1 MARSAQL
8 DRLLAKM
15 EAAKR
20 APREAIRPAL
30 MQSGEELAGAM
41 RRLAEASRDSGDLI
55 ESITVTG
62 PGEQTP
68 PYSQPGGSRV
78 AGEAEVLVAVGNSDV
93 RYPHLVEYGTADT
106 EAQPFFWPAYRLLRK
121 RLQGRIKRAA
131 AKAVR
136 EELAR

>member
-8 DRLLAKM
+8 DRLLRKM

-20 APREAIRPAL
+20 APREAVRPAL
-30 MQSGEELAGAM
+30 VQAGNELADTMRQLAPVDTGA
-41 RRLAEASRDSGDLI
+41 LK
-55 ESITVTG
+55 ESIHVTR

-68 PYSQPGGSRV
+68 PYSQPGGSRM
-78 AGEAEVLVAVGNSDV
+78 AGEAEVLITVGDEQT
-93 RYPHLVEYGTADT
+93 RYPHLVEYGTSDT

-121 RLQGRIKRAA
+121 QLKARIARAV

-136 EELAR
+136 DEINR

>member
-15 EAAKR
+15 KAAER

-30 MQSGEELAGAM
+30 MQSGNELADLMRQLAPEDTGA
-41 RRLAEASRDSGDLI
+41 LKASI
-55 ESITVTG
+55 AVTG
-62 PGEQTP
+62 PGQSTP

-78 AGEAEVLVAVGNSDV
+78 AGETEVLITAGDADT
-93 RYPHLVEYGTADT
+93 RYPHLVEHGTSEA
-106 EAQPFFWPAYRLLRK
+106 EAQPYFWPAYRLLRQ
-121 RLQGRIKRAA
+121 RLLGRIKRAV

-136 EELAR
+136 DELNG

>member
-15 EAAKR
+15 EAAQR

-30 MQSGEELAGAM
+30 LQSGEELASAM
-41 RRLAEASRDSGDLI
+41 RTLAEASRDTGDLI

-62 PGEQTP
+62 PGQSTP
-68 PYSQPGGSRV
+68 PYSQPGRSRV
-78 AGEAEVLVAVGNSDV
+78 AGEAEVLVTVGNSET
-93 RYPHLVEYGTADT
+93 RYAHLVEFGTSEA

-121 RLQGRIKRAA
+121 RLLGRIKRAV

>member
-30 MQSGEELAGAM
+30 MQSGHELADLMRTLAPVDTGA
-41 RRLAEASRDSGDLI
+41 LKASI
-55 ESITVTG
+55 IVTG
-62 PGEQTP
+62 PGQTTP

-78 AGEAEVLVAVGNSDV
+78 AGETEVLITAGDADT
-93 RYPHLVEYGTADT
+93 RYPHLVEHGTAEA
-106 EAQPFFWPAYRLLRK
+106 EAQPFFWPSYRLLRQ
-121 RLQGRIKRAA
+121 RLLGRIKRAV

-136 EELAR
+136 EELGR